1 MKYLVLVIFL
11 MGCYSQKKASRQLT
25 KVDAH
30 YPALVARKA
39 ELLYPAKITTDS
51 VYLVKWRDSI
61 IDIIIKEIDTLRLI
75 DTIYTNCDIYKTRTN
90 NLLEKLK
97 LSYKTIP
104 PKIVTITDS
113 AQNYLYQSKIN
124 SLEINVN
131 KYRLKYESWLKVTIC
146 ILILLIISLVV
157 QILRSYFKK

>member
-1 MKYLVLVIFL
+1 MRYLVLVIFL

-30 YPALVARKA
+30 YPELVAKKA
-39 ELLYPAKITTDS
+39 ELLYPTKITTDS

-104 PKIVTITDS
+104 SKIVTITDS
-113 AQNYLYQSKIN
+113 AKNYLYQSKIN

-146 ILILLIISLVV
+146 ILILLIISLIVH
-157 QILRSYFKK
+157 ILRSYFKK